1 MKLHTVRNFLFAT
14 GLFSL
19 AVLPASAQLAPAMAV
34 DNFKNGESIQYS
46 APLIIGTL
54 PDATADSVTLI
65 NTSSK
70 RPTREMKGLA
80 NKGKFKVLADLVP
93 GANDLTITA
102 GTKTTKLKLNF
113 VPQTSKRA
121 VRAIY
126 YTDNTGDAKLASPD
140 PNDKQDVVG
149 RLGTA
154 MLLMQSFTADRMSQH
169 GYGRKTFNV
178 ELDAEGRPLV
188 FIVKGHQEPNTG
200 YNDGSISRAIATQAS
215 RPHTHYLVMLG
226 RGCGYTAI
234 GGNGKAI
241 MGGDT
246 IYTWPSSIQTA
257 QAAFMDATPIDSGK
271 FHVDAIGRDTYW
283 ANSSTTIGACLHEIG
298 HSFGL
303 PHSMDGLCIMTRG
316 HDHFNRFFTLVE
328 PPSKANAK
336 PIELKDSDAA
346 RFCKVTA
353 NNLAISR
360 YMALNERE
368 YVSGKLPTIKFD
380 PVKNE
385 ITVASEVGIGFIALD
400 PPYGNP
406 GADYCIAI
414 DPSKPAPKE
423 VVIKAKEWERFG
435 GKPFQVRV
443 SDIDS
448 NGNVDREPLKA
459 K

>member
-1 MKLHTVRNFLFAT
+1 
-14 GLFSL
+14 
-19 AVLPASAQLAPAMAV
+19 
-34 DNFKNGESIQYS
+34 
-46 APLIIGTL
+46 
-54 PDATADSVTLI
+54 
-65 NTSSK
+65 
-70 RPTREMKGLA
+70 
-80 NKGKFKVLADLVP
+80 
-93 GANDLTITA
+93 
-102 GTKTTKLKLNF
+102 
-113 VPQTSKRA
+113 
-121 VRAIY
+121 
-126 YTDNTGDAKLASPD
+126 
-140 PNDKQDVVG
+140 
-149 RLGTA
+149 
-154 MLLMQSFTADRMSQH
+154 
-169 GYGRKTFNV
+169 
-178 ELDAEGRPLV
+178 
-188 FIVKGHQEPNTG
+188 
-200 YNDGSISRAIATQAS
+200 
-215 RPHTHYLVMLG
+215 
-226 RGCGYTAI
+226 
-234 GGNGKAI
+234 
-241 MGGDT
+241 
-246 IYTWPSSIQTA
+246 
-257 QAAFMDATPIDSGK
+257 
-271 FHVDAIGRDTYW
+271 
-283 ANSSTTIGACLHEIG
+283 
-298 HSFGL
+298 
-303 PHSMDGLCIMTRG
+303 MTRG

-336 PIELKDSDAA
+336 PIELKDNDAA

-368 YVSGKLPTIKFD
+368 YVSGKQPTIKFD